1 MGQLIE
7 QEYDIKRAYEQ
18 NSDAVQAWLQGEH
31 PGIEQPAKRT
41 GVTPPESP
49 PCCVSVYLTVISQ
62 AMANGPHDS
71 IHEFLP
77 IPLY

>member
-31 PGIEQPAKRT
+31 PGIEQPAKRK
-41 GVTPPESP
+41 GVEVH
-49 PCCVSVYLTVISQ
+49 CVTSVSKKS
-62 AMANGPHDS
+62 GGRC
-71 IHEFLP
+71 F
-77 IPLY
+77 